1 MDLKTQKFELEYAGR
16 TLSLETSRLA
26 EQANAAV
33 LGTYGNSTVLA
44 TVVMGK
50 KDKESGWFPLSV
62 EYEERFYAVGKIL
75 GSRFVRREG
84 KSSEEAVL
92 SGRVIDRTIRPLFN
106 QRMRRDVQVV
116 VTILSY
122 DEDDDLDFLALT
134 SASTALAISDVPWDG
149 PVAGVKIVQTKKG
162 EMLINPKNSELV
174 DVNYQLFASGPVDR
188 INMIEA
194 EGIEASEAEAL
205 KGFEL
210 AQAEINKLVAFQN
223 SIVAKIGKKKQ
234 VVQLAELDEALKAK
248 VSAFVAGKLEPAIYA
263 PTKME
268 HEAGLAKIFADLA
281 DSLKAEGADAVTLK
295 AGADIL
301 EEMINDIVHKTA
313 IEKGKR
319 PDGRGV
325 TDIRELH
332 AQVGLLKQTHGSAL
346 FIRGNTQS
354 LSVATIGTPGQE
366 QTIETMTF
374 SGKKRFM
381 LHYNFPQYSV
391 GETGP
396 FRGPGRR
403 EIGHGALAE
412 KALKNMIPSKE
423 NFPYAVRVVSEITSS
438 NGSSSMA
445 TVCACTLALM
455 DAGVPIAKP
464 VAGIA
469 MGLMSA
475 NNEQDFKVLT
485 DLQGAEDHYG
495 DMDFKVAG
503 TKDGIT
509 AIQLDVKIKG
519 LTMAMIKQT
528 LEQARVARMQ
538 ILDVITGALPAPRKE
553 ISPLAPLIMSIKI
566 DPSKIGAVIGSGGK
580 TINGIIEKTGCI
592 AIDIDDDGLVY
603 VSGKDKQT
611 TMAAYNEVVAIVKD
625 YEVGE
630 IVEGEVVKILDFGA
644 IVQLDA
650 NHDGMIHVSELKDG
664 FVKTVSEVV
673 KLGDHVRAKVTKVEP
688 NGKIG
693 LSLKAM
699 SKG

>member
-149 PVAGVKIVQTKKG
+149 PVAGVKIVQNKKG
-162 EMLINPKNSELV
+162 EILINPKNSELV

-268 HEAGLAKIFADLA
+268 
-281 DSLKAEGADAVTLK
+281 
-295 AGADIL
+295 
-301 EEMINDIVHKTA
+301 
-313 IEKGKR
+313 
-319 PDGRGV
+319 
-325 TDIRELH
+325 
-332 AQVGLLKQTHGSAL
+332 
-346 FIRGNTQS
+346 
-354 LSVATIGTPGQE
+354 
-366 QTIETMTF
+366 
-374 SGKKRFM
+374 
-381 LHYNFPQYSV
+381 
-391 GETGP
+391 
-396 FRGPGRR
+396 
-403 EIGHGALAE
+403 
-412 KALKNMIPSKE
+412 
-423 NFPYAVRVVSEITSS
+423 
-438 NGSSSMA
+438 
-445 TVCACTLALM
+445 
-455 DAGVPIAKP
+455 
-464 VAGIA
+464 
-469 MGLMSA
+469 
-475 NNEQDFKVLT
+475 
-485 DLQGAEDHYG
+485 
-495 DMDFKVAG
+495 
-503 TKDGIT
+503 
-509 AIQLDVKIKG
+509 
-519 LTMAMIKQT
+519 
-528 LEQARVARMQ
+528 
-538 ILDVITGALPAPRKE
+538 
-553 ISPLAPLIMSIKI
+553 
-566 DPSKIGAVIGSGGK
+566 
-580 TINGIIEKTGCI
+580 
-592 AIDIDDDGLVY
+592 
-603 VSGKDKQT
+603 
-611 TMAAYNEVVAIVKD
+611 
-625 YEVGE
+625 YEVGL
-630 IVEGEVVKILDFGA
+630 VKI
-644 IVQLDA
+644 
-650 NHDGMIHVSELKDG
+650 
-664 FVKTVSEVV
+664 FVDLVV
-673 KLGDHVRAKVTKVEP
+673 ILYIR
-688 NGKIG
+688 
-693 LSLKAM
+693 
-699 SKG
+699 